1 MKQKRI
7 LILLSIL
14 VLLIAL
20 AESNTI
26 ISAQSGGVYDLTWN
40 TIDGG
45 GTMSASGGTYTL
57 SGTIGQSEA
66 GTMSGGPY
74 TLNGG
79 FWGMV
84 ESLFKLFLPLL
95 RR

>member
-1 MKQKRI
+1 MRQKRI
-7 LILLSIL
+7 LILLAVF

-20 AESNTI
+20 AQSNTI
-26 ISAQSGGVYDLTWN
+26 ISAQSGGTYDLTWN

-66 GTMSGGPY
+66 GMVSGGPY

-79 FWGMV
+79 FWGLF
-84 ESLFKLFLPLL
+84 ESLFRLFLPLL

>member
-7 LILLSIL
+7 LILLAIL

-20 AESNTI
+20 AQSNSI
-26 ISAQSGGVYDLTWN
+26 ISAQSGGTYDLTWN
-40 TIDGG
+40 TIGGG

-66 GTMSGGPY
+66 GMVSGGPY
-74 TLNGG
+74 ALNGG
-79 FWGMV
+79 FWGLF
-84 ESLFKLFLPLL
+84 ESLSKLFLPLL

>member
-1 MKQKRI
+1 MKQQRI
-7 LILLSIL
+7 LILLAIF

-20 AESNTI
+20 AESHAI

-57 SGTIGQSEA
+57 SGTIGQSEV
-66 GTMSGGPY
+66 GRVSGSPY

-79 FWGMV
+79 FWGFF

-95 RR
+95 RQ